1 MRISDWS
8 SDVCSSDL
16 IKSVFLACKY
26 AVPEMEKAGG
36 GTIINISSTASL
48 KFSGVPY
55 IAYNS
60 SKAALNHMTQIIARH
75 SAPQQIRCNAILPGM
90 MDTPPTR
97 TLSKHLPAD
106 KFKESMPGR
115 DAKSTK
121 EAPRP

>member
-1 MRISDWS
+1 MFQYFVFCLMIRLPPRSTRTDTLFPYTTLFDLRDRVH
-8 SDVCSSDL
+8 DVN

-60 SKAALNHMTQIIARH
+60 SKAALNHMTQIIARQY
-75 SAPQQIRCNAILPGM
+75 APKQI
-90 MDTPPTR
+90 
-97 TLSKHLPAD
+97 
-106 KFKESMPGR
+106 GR
-115 DAKSTK
+115 ASCR
-121 EAPRP
+121 ARVCQYV